1 MSRKRTPI
9 DNVDYLSYCWGNELD
24 LATSWRVMT
33 KNKNTMINGRRL
45 ENASWRKWFQQRYSL
60 PLLNPAELNW
70 FKDSDI
76 CWLYGPMHLH
86 SDNEKKPQTNFNTNT
101 NLKSALK
108 KSSLDEFHKT
118 IEDLKQAKIS
128 LDNNNKL
135 NVKKNKKHL
144 RFNNEVEQRIS
155 INIIP
160 EETYR
165 YNTRFQHSA
174 LNEYLQSVAEEED
187 DEEEINYYDE
197 VPSTSEDDSEDD
209 GLDKNKFKNLNRNY
223 SILKKK
229 SFETTHKLPPTTL
242 KGADSES
249 DCSSS
254 QNNFSFEEYGQD
266 FEISESSSDPYYIE
280 TEENRLNYNE
290 SNPKYVRLSTS
301 SPAVYDYTEGENNR
315 KGNSLGNNYEID
327 NDFDNDEMY
336 ELKETKKATID
347 EKENLSAASLFDKN
361 KENQKIIPPKLT
373 KNSII
378 IESRTATTVES
389 PVEANSKFI
398 NNQNQDII
406 STIESKNNKSSSKT
420 SNIIHNL
427 YSTVHYYSSFF
438 NRRSKYFLFRNNNDK
453 NNKT

>member
-1 MSRKRTPI
+1 MARKRTPI

-33 KNKNTMINGRRL
+33 KNKDTMINGHRL

-86 SDNEKKPQTNFNTNT
+86 SDNEQKRQTNFNTNT

-118 IEDLKQAKIS
+118 IESLKQAKIQ

-135 NVKKNKKHL
+135 NLPKSKKHL

-155 INIIP
+155 VNVVP
-160 EETYR
+160 EDDYR
-165 YNTRFQHSA
+165 YNSRFQHSA
-174 LNEYLQSVAEEED
+174 LNEYLKSVAEEED
-187 DEEEINYYDE
+187 DDDDEDVNFYDE
-197 VPSTSEDDSEDD
+197 VSSSESEDD
-209 GLDKNKFKNLNRNY
+209 GVDKNKFKSLNRNY
-223 SILKKK
+223 SFMKKR

-254 QNNFSFEEYGQD
+254 QNNFSFEEYSQD
-266 FEISESSSDPYYIE
+266 FEITEASADPYFIE
-280 TEENRLNYNE
+280 SEENRLNYND

-301 SPAVYDYTEGENNR
+301 SPAVYDYKESDNIK
-315 KGNSLGNNYEID
+315 KGSILRNNYDID
-327 NDFDNDEMY
+327 DDYDDDEMY
-336 ELKETKKATID
+336 ELKETRKISFD
-347 EKENLSAASLFDKN
+347 EEVLDDTNLSAADLFGKN
-361 KENQKIIPPKLT
+361 QIKEDVQKIIPPKLT

-378 IESRTATTVES
+378 IESRTATAVES

-398 NNQNQDII
+398 NHQDQDII
-406 STIESKNNKSSSKT
+406 SAIESKSAKPSKA
-420 SNIIHNL
+420 SEVMHNL
-427 YSTVHYYSSFF
+427 YSTVHYYSSLL
-438 NRRSKYFLFRNNNDK
+438 NRRKM
-453 NNKT
+453 NK

>member
-1 MSRKRTPI
+1 
-9 DNVDYLSYCWGNELD
+9 
-24 LATSWRVMT
+24 
-33 KNKNTMINGRRL
+33 MINGRRL

-76 CWLYGPMHLH
+76 YWLYGPMHLH

-101 NLKSALK
+101 NLKPALK

-118 IEDLKQAKIS
+118 IEDLKLAKIS

-135 NVKKNKKHL
+135 NIKKNKKHL

-155 INIIP
+155 VNVIP
-160 EETYR
+160 EETYG
-165 YNTRFQHSA
+165 YNTRFQQSA

-187 DEEEINYYDE
+187 DEEEINFYDE

-223 SILKKK
+223 SIMKKK

-266 FEISESSSDPYYIE
+266 FEITESSSDPYYIE

-301 SPAVYDYTEGENNR
+301 SPAVYDYTEGENNK

-327 NDFDNDEMY
+327 DNFDNEVY
-336 ELKETKKATID
+336 ELRETKKVTFGEEVLD
-347 EKENLSAASLFDKN
+347 DTNLSAADLFGKNQN
-361 KENQKIIPPKLT
+361 KEEDQKIIPPKLT

-389 PVEANSKFI
+389 PIEANSKFI
-398 NNQNQDII
+398 NNQDQDII
-406 STIESKNNKSSSKT
+406 STIESKNTKSTSKT
-420 SNIIHNL
+420 SDMIHNL
-427 YSTVHYYSSFF
+427 YSTVQYYSSFF
-438 NRRSKYFLFRNNNDK
+438 NRRK
-453 NNKT
+453 N